1 MAFKQAPRTRQY
13 ITSTGEIDVAAVVQ
27 LGGVT
32 NIDLNSFVQSVGT
45 TNQTAVCIV
54 SGNGVDWQECKVTV
68 TDASPDT
75 LTIDEIVQSSIAGVI
90 GTDPITLTGTSRVF
104 GVILT
109 DWQKLFDYLYGTAD
123 GYFAR
128 NADNGW
134 FKTSQGIFSFAR
146 VHTLGGAAFVADNY
160 TGFLGDL
167 DYAPG
172 SYGAFEARFARGT
185 EDDPRYPLLNDLLG
199 GPTMWGW
206 DENLN
211 SWRNGVAIV
220 AQAAA
225 NWSDTTRPARLVIQ
239 VIGPDPAGDLWNARF
254 NPEFYV
260 TNGGLTATTNVID
273 TITTAIGSTGQ
284 DGARFYFE
292 ITNDQVG
299 AADFLWGV
307 ALPSIGRNAAVGD
320 SVSGSP
326 NGIGMR
332 QYGGCK
338 WRYNGTETA
347 NGMAEPSPGDVIGLA
362 FDLDL
367 GRAWVRNV
375 TVAPTVW
382 YGDGVT
388 TTPNPATG
396 TGGFLFTPFDALV
409 YIAFTS
415 NDNGTLQGATMN
427 AGATPFEATLP
438 ATFLA
443 FDSNAGALNSIIYW
457 EDGGISLG
465 GIRSMGPGTLNVYG
479 GYYIEGEAAL
489 TATTL
494 AGNLP
499 EIAGGHVLGNSSGV
513 SAVAADTA
521 LSDLIDAA
529 LGNTRGS
536 VIIRGSTG
544 WAMLTPG
551 TDGYVLTSQGSGADP
566 DWEAP
571 SGGAGL
577 PSIANGHII
586 GNSSGSTATAGDV
599 TLTSIID
606 IALGN
611 TRGALAMRG
620 ASGWTIIAPGT
631 SGYALLSA
639 GSGADPAYGAVLS
652 ALPTIADGHLI
663 GNASGGSA
671 AAADTTLTAL
681 IDAALGSTR
690 GSILYRGASGWAIL
704 APGTSGNFLKSNGSG
719 ADPAYAAVSASL
731 PTIGAGKLLGNSGGS
746 SATAAEVSLT
756 AIIDQ
761 AIGNTRGSLLRRGA
775 SGWELI
781 IPGTSGHALIS
792 AGTGADP
799 VYGQVRLVN
808 RGTWANTNNYSPS
821 DLTNY
826 LGGIYANLIAI
837 TPGEQWSA
845 TYDTRFTIT
854 NGGLTATTNVNNQ
867 NQTVISTIGRA
878 TGKWYFEF
886 TNNMNGDADL
896 YWGLA
901 KASHSNGS
909 RIGNSTD
916 SVSYHRT
923 GASNGNMVFNNSES
937 NCGFPKPAN
946 GSVIGMAVDLDN
958 GLIWVRNPATPS
970 SWFGNNGASPDPV
983 TGTNG
988 FSFTAFAT
996 TVYLAFSS
1004 VGNGATEG
1012 VVMNAGASAFVAAA
1026 PTGFT
1031 AWNTNAAPLAPS
1043 ADTTNWKLVGANQV
1057 GVTDASSAAAGYLG
1071 EELTGSATAVSM
1083 VNATAKTVVTLSVTA
1098 GDWDVEGI
1106 IKTNPAGTTTISLQQ
1121 GGIST
1126 TDNTLPA
1133 ALAGGRFSHAY
1144 APTAA
1149 GIGAEIPTGSTRISV
1164 SATTN
1169 VRLVAAITFATSTLT
1184 CDGYIR
1190 ARRVR

>member
-160 TGFLGDL
+160 TGFVGDL

-211 SWRNGVAIV
+211 SWRNGVAII

-260 TNGGLTATTNVID
+260 TNGGLTATTNVIN

-326 NGIGMR
+326 NGVGMR

-382 YGDGVT
+382 YGDGIT

-396 TGGFLFTPFDALV
+396 TGGFLFTPFDAPV

-427 AGATPFEATLP
+427 AGATPFEATMP

-443 FDSNAGALNSIIYW
+443 FDSNVGALNSIIYW

-599 TLTSIID
+599 TLTSVID

-639 GSGADPAYGAVLS
+639 GSGADP
-652 ALPTIADGHLI
+652 
-663 GNASGGSA
+663 
-671 AAADTTLTAL
+671 
-681 IDAALGSTR
+681 
-690 GSILYRGASGWAIL
+690 
-704 APGTSGNFLKSNGSG
+704 
-719 ADPAYAAVSASL
+719 
-731 PTIGAGKLLGNSGGS
+731 
-746 SATAAEVSLT
+746 
-756 AIIDQ
+756 
-761 AIGNTRGSLLRRGA
+761 
-775 SGWELI
+775 
-781 IPGTSGHALIS
+781 
-792 AGTGADP
+792 
-799 VYGQVRLVN
+799 VYGQVRHAS
-808 RGTWANTNNYSPS
+808 RGAWAATNNYLPM
-821 DLTNY
+821 DVVTY
-826 LGGIYANLIAI
+826 LGGVYSALAAVNA
-837 TPGEQWSA
+837 GEQWNA
-845 TYDTRFTIT
+845 TYGSTRFSVT
-854 NGGLTATTNVNNQ
+854 NGGLTANATQ
-867 NQTVISTIGRA
+867 INQTDTILSTVGRT
-878 TGKWYFEF
+878 TGKYYFEM
-886 TNNMNGDADL
+886 NMGPTGEDL
-896 YWGLA
+896 WYGIA
-901 KASHSNGS
+901 TAAHSNNNTL
-909 RIGNSTD
+909 IGNDT
-916 SVSYHRT
+916 VSLAFDNNPTNWRYN
-923 GASNGNMVFNNSES
+923 ASNSGSGMT
-937 NCGFPKPAN
+937 GPAN
-946 GSVIGMAVDLDN
+946 GNIVGFAVDLDN
-958 GLIWVRNPATPS
+958 GKIWVRNATTAPS
-970 SWFGNNGASPDPV
+970 SWFGAAGAGDPV
-983 TGTNG
+983 AGTNG
-988 FSFTAFAT
+988 FSFTPFAAAT
-996 TVYLAFSS
+996 FLAFTSNQ
-1004 VGNGATEG
+1004 NGTTQG
-1012 VVMNAGASAFVAAA
+1012 VTMNAGASAFVAAA
-1026 PTGFT
+1026 PSGFS
-1031 AWNTNAAPLAPS
+1031 AWNSNAVPSAPS
-1043 ADTTNWKLVGANQV
+1043 TDTTNWLQLTAANVVGDSGSGGTRGLVPPPGA
-1057 GVTDASSAAAGYLG
+1057 GDAAAGKFLKADG
-1071 EELTGSATAVSM
+1071 TFAVVTGSGLFAPVMGTIPTS
-1083 VNATAKTVVTLSVTA
+1083 
-1098 GDWDVEGI
+1098 
-1106 IKTNPAGTTTISLQQ
+1106 AGTGLTNWGNQGSASIADRSTGVTIQIL
-1121 GGIST
+1121 
-1126 TDNTLPA
+1126 N
-1133 ALAGGRFSHAY
+1133 ALAADDWKIRYKAAPSTPYSVKALISMTGLSSNDCNAGLGWYDGTKLHVIRLFRTSGGHALLV
-1144 APTAA
+1144 
-1149 GIGAEIPTGSTRISV
+1149 TRY
-1164 SATTN
+1164 
-1169 VRLVAAITFATSTLT
+1169 STLT
-1184 CDGYIR
+1184 TWNANDFAGAAGQVSERVWLRIRNDGSDMKFEYSADGDNNNFHTLYTLAVGSRYLSALTNICFGG
-1190 ARRVR
+1190 ANNGASSLFVTLGAYAEGT